1 MRGMARSMFRG
12 CRVPAGRARLLAPM
26 RKAGAELSA
35 RLHFHEVAPPEGD
48 GPRLIRPINREEP
61 MRLF

>member
-1 MRGMARSMFRG
+1 
-12 CRVPAGRARLLAPM
+12 M

-48 GPRLIRPINREEP
+48 GPSLIRPINREEP
-61 MRLF
+61 MWLF